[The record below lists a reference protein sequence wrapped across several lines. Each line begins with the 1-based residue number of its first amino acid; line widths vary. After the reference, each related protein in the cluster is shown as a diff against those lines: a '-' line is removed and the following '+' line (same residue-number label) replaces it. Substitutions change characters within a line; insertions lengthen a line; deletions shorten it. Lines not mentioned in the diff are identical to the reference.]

1 MGLKLN
7 KYFFLFVVLIFALTP
22 TFSQNEREYKDSQQ
36 FKNFR
41 KRSQAVTTFQIREL
55 KKGALVVRLK
65 TNQLLVNALLKS
77 GDTILA
83 NEKQL
88 EMAGTNVNL
97 MKAFLNA
104 YDFSKVYFIY
114 PGSSDSL
121 IKGARSNIFLDTNL
135 RISPA
140 ILMNESF
147 YLLAEKDYAYNSSI
161 GFVKEDTAKFIKEE
175 GYGVKEMAVVVKN
188 KYGHQLKKPF
198 PYFAAYR
205 PDIKIE
211 PVYVSMIS
219 INGTPIPFNIGGF
232 GKSAIRNSQNDA
244 TFMYQGKR
252 LTTHI
257 PKYLTYQRLSIS
269 IGNFNEELK
278 LCYKKYGNRDT
289 EKMNEEVKSFLY

>member
-1 MGLKLN
+1 MDLKLN
-7 KYFFLFVVLIFALTP
+7 KYIFLTVAITFAIIP
-22 TFSQNEREYKDSQQ
+22 AFSQNEREYKDSKQ

-41 KRSQAVTTFQIREL
+41 KRSQAVTAFQIAEL

-88 EMAGTNVNL
+88 EIAGTNINL

-114 PGSSDSL
+114 PGSADSL
-121 IKGARSNIFLDTNL
+121 LKGIRSNIFLDTNL
-135 RISPA
+135 RVNQA
-140 ILMNESF
+140 ITMTESF

-205 PDIKIE
+205 PDLKIE
-211 PVYVSMIS
+211 SVYVSMINV
-219 INGTPIPFNIGGF
+219 NGILIPFNIGSF
-232 GKSAIRNSQNDA
+232 GKSATSNSQNVV

-252 LTTHI
+252 LTTYI

-289 EKMNEEVKSFLY
+289 EKIDQEVKPFLY